1 MANDT
6 KKPDLN
12 NPRNPTSTKPDT
24 NINPNINKNIPDSGS
39 GSQGNSD
46 FGGSSRNTGKDM
58 NKDMGKGLDKN
69 MDKNMD
75 KDMDKPGG
83 AGFKASNRDADL
95 DRTPG
100 IKRTDNEVS
109 GGSSSK
115 GSPTSGSGRNH

>member
-12 NPRNPTSTKPDT
+12 NPKNPTSTKPDT
-24 NINPNINKNIPDSGS
+24 NINPNINKNNANSGS
-39 GSQGNSD
+39 GSKDNSD

-69 MDKNMD
+69 MDKNL
-75 KDMDKPGG
+75 DKPGSG
-83 AGFKASNRDADL
+83 GFKASNRDADL

-100 IKRTDNEVS
+100 IKRTDDEVS

-115 GSPTSGSGRNH
+115 GTPTSGSGRNH